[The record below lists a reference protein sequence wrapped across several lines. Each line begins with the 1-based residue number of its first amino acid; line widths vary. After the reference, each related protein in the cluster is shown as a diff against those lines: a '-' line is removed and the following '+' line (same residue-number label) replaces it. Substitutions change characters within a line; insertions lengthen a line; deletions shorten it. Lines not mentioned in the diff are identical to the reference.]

1 MPKVESPEQ
10 IDQVVTE
17 ESEAPEPLLTGTF
30 ALYADG
36 KGGYVIVG
44 ETPVHGVVRKHIS
57 PSLMRMMKPIIGRFG
72 EL

>member
-1 MPKVESPEQ
+1 MPDDSTPEQ
-10 IDQVVTE
+10 IDVAPADN
-17 ESEAPEPLLTGTF
+17 EAPTPVLTGTF
-30 ALYADG
+30 ALYLDG
-36 KGGYVIVG
+36 KGGWVIVG